1 MSATTTRSRPTAAP
15 FRAPTAR
22 LALKSASPS
31 AGPAG
36 LDGAWWPRSRDL
48 PTELSALADVLDPL
62 WGRITRIAVNPRHWP
77 ILPPRIV
84 VNGQMVR
91 VGCLTTELDPH
102 GIALLSYTAGRWNLL
117 VIPPETGAPSAA
129 HLMTAASADTGPP
142 RTASALLTAERS
154 HREGGEGAG
163 APSAHGR
170 RQRLAERCDSRPGT
184 ASGTRHTRAWSPRH
198 TQPLR
203 AGTAPPAPPPPGH
216 SVQHATAPPRPAN
229 NRRAPVTPH
238 RSPPP

>member
-84 VNGQMVR
+84 VNGHMVR

-102 GIALLSYTAGRWNLL
+102 GIALLSYTAGRWNLPRD
-117 VIPPETGAPSAA
+117 PPRNRRPLSRSPDDRRECGHRATEDRVRAPYGGAESPGRRRGCRCSLSTRTVSAA
-129 HLMTAASADTGPP
+129 
-142 RTASALLTAERS
+142 
-154 HREGGEGAG
+154 
-163 APSAHGR
+163 
-170 RQRLAERCDSRPGT
+170 
-184 ASGTRHTRAWSPRH
+184 
-198 TQPLR
+198 
-203 AGTAPPAPPPPGH
+203 
-216 SVQHATAPPRPAN
+216 
-229 NRRAPVTPH
+229 RRAV
-238 RSPPP
+238 